1 MKFLKMTLAFS
12 FVAVF
17 VFGCSVTTT
26 TNTTVSTNKPPANTP
41 AAANSPAAT
50 PVDELASAK
59 KIYSEKCIR
68 CHKEDGTG
76 GVTDIE
82 GVKIKAPDLTQDKFK
97 KEPDSEFIEA
107 IEKGYPDDGMPA
119 FKGKIS
125 DEDIKNL
132 VKLIRRDIQKQ

>member
-1 MKFLKMTLAFS
+1 MTLAFS
-12 FVAVF
+12 FVAAF

-26 TNTTVSTNKPPANTP
+26 TNTTVSTNKPAANTP

-50 PVDELASAK
+50 PADELASAK
-59 KIYSEKCIR
+59 KIYSEKCVK

-82 GVKIKAPDLTQDKFK
+82 GTKIKAPDLTLDKFK